1 MRWFAVL
8 ALLCVWCG
16 SACASGADDQYLD
29 IYNQILQADGLQQS
43 GHSAAASARYLD
55 AQRALK
61 KLKEEYPAWN
71 TEVVSFRLDY
81 LAEQI
86 QVLAKVLPPTNA
98 PPPQAAAPAPQPA
111 TAMASLQEQVR
122 SLTAANTQLENKLK
136 EALSVQPAALSPAEA
151 AKAEQKVLA
160 LQKEK
165 DLLSVALEQAKAART
180 PAAPSAKADDTARQL
195 ADASQALAE
204 LKAHSAEQA
213 KAVQMELAQ
222 LKDSLADAKKKI
234 AADAAEMESLKL
246 ARATKAPRDIAS
258 EGDKLKE
265 ERAELKAHSAEQAKA
280 AQMELAQL
288 KDSLAD
294 AKKQIAADGI
304 EIETLK
310 SARAPE
316 DSRDMAAERDKLK
329 EELAA
334 RTRDLADAEAHRD
347 PSVAALRA
355 QLAET
360 ERQRDEWKAKQA
372 SAPVAAAAPSDA
384 QADQLRARLAV
395 LEAQAVPYM
404 PEELA
409 VMKQNPSPA
418 STQAPLPAPAQA
430 AAPAPAAMPAPPA
443 AMPAPPAA
451 SKHIAHSMKD
461 LPPGAGALMTEAR
474 RAAMERDYAK
484 AAGKYEEI
492 LRQDPDNVY
501 VLGHLAKTQY
511 DMGQLGECEKTAIRS
526 VALDPDDPAGLY
538 ILGVLRYRQERLDEA
553 LDALSRSARFN
564 PTNAGTQYYL
574 GNVLAE
580 KGLRQASETAFRKAL
595 QCEPDYAE
603 AHYGLACVYAEEK
616 PPSLE
621 LARWHYRRSLDL
633 GHDKNQALEKALAPI
648 SPQ

>member
-1 MRWFAVL
+1 
-8 ALLCVWCG
+8 
-16 SACASGADDQYLD
+16 
-29 IYNQILQADGLQQS
+29 
-43 GHSAAASARYLD
+43 
-55 AQRALK
+55 
-61 KLKEEYPAWN
+61 
-71 TEVVSFRLDY
+71 
-81 LAEQI
+81 
-86 QVLAKVLPPTNA
+86 
-98 PPPQAAAPAPQPA
+98 
-111 TAMASLQEQVR
+111 
-122 SLTAANTQLENKLK
+122 
-136 EALSVQPAALSPAEA
+136 
-151 AKAEQKVLA
+151 
-160 LQKEK
+160 
-165 DLLSVALEQAKAART
+165 
-180 PAAPSAKADDTARQL
+180 
-195 ADASQALAE
+195 
-204 LKAHSAEQA
+204 
-213 KAVQMELAQ
+213 
-222 LKDSLADAKKKI
+222 
-234 AADAAEMESLKL
+234 
-246 ARATKAPRDIAS
+246 
-258 EGDKLKE
+258 
-265 ERAELKAHSAEQAKA
+265 
-280 AQMELAQL
+280 
-288 KDSLAD
+288 
-294 AKKQIAADGI
+294 
-304 EIETLK
+304 
-310 SARAPE
+310 
-316 DSRDMAAERDKLK
+316 
-329 EELAA
+329 
-334 RTRDLADAEAHRD
+334 
-347 PSVAALRA
+347 
-355 QLAET
+355 
-360 ERQRDEWKAKQA
+360 
-372 SAPVAAAAPSDA
+372 
-384 QADQLRARLAV
+384 
-395 LEAQAVPYM
+395 LEAQAVPYT

-430 AAPAPAAMPAPPA
+430 AAPAPA

>member
-1 MRWFAVL
+1 MKWFAVL
-8 ALLCVWCG
+8 ALLLVC
-16 SACASGADDQYLD
+16 ACSSFAAGADDQYLD
-29 IYNQILQADGLQQS
+29 IYTEILQADGLQQS
-43 GHSAAASARYLD
+43 GHSAAAATRYLD
-55 AQRALK
+55 AQRALR
-61 KLKEEYPAWN
+61 KLKEEHPAWN

-86 QVLAKVLPPTNA
+86 QALAKVLPPTNA

-111 TAMASLQEQVR
+111 TEMARLQEQVR

-160 LQKEK
+160 LQQEK
-165 DLLSVALEQAKAART
+165 DLLSVALEQAKAAKA
-180 PAAPSAKADDTARQL
+180 PAAPSAKADDTVRQL
-195 ADASQALAE
+195 ADATQALAE

-213 KAVQMELAQ
+213 KAAQVELAQ
-222 LKDSLADAKKKI
+222 LKDSLVDAQKKI
-234 AADAAEMESLKL
+234 AADAAEMESLKS
-246 ARATKAPRDIAS
+246 ARATENSRDIAA
-258 EGDKLKE
+258 ERDK
-265 ERAELKAHSAEQAKA
+265 
-280 AQMELAQL
+280 L

-294 AKKQIAADGI
+294 AKKQIAADAI

-310 SARAPE
+310 SAHAPE
-316 DSRDMAAERDKLK
+316 DSREIAAERDKLK

-347 PSVAALRA
+347 PSIAALRA
-355 QLAET
+355 QLADT
-360 ERQRDEWKAKQA
+360 ERQRDEWKAKLA
-372 SAPVAAAAPSDA
+372 SAPVATAAPSDA

-395 LEAQAVPYM
+395 LEAQAVPYT

-418 STQAPLPAPAQA
+418 SAQAPLP
-430 AAPAPAAMPAPPA
+430 APAPAAMPAPPA
-443 AMPAPPAA
+443 A
-451 SKHIAHSMKD
+451 SQHIAHSMKD
-461 LPPGAGALMTEAR
+461 LPPGAGALMTEAK

-492 LRQDPDNVY
+492 LRQDPNNVY

-511 DMGQLGECEKTAIRS
+511 DMGDLGECEKTAVRAL
-526 VALDPDDPAGLY
+526 ALDPDDPAGLY

-633 GHDKNQALEKALAPI
+633 GHDKNQALEKLLAPI
-648 SPQ
+648 SSQ